1 MKITDIIKCTFFAIS
16 VLITIAYWVVIIAK
30 HHIKPNKIYGPCI
43 VLVYLML
50 YLFTTDIGFVPCLS
64 VNAVYWIIAGG
75 MIYDELTQN
84 TES

>member
-30 HHIKPNKIYGPCI
+30 HHVKPNKIYGPCI

-50 YLFTTDIGFVPCLS
+50 YLFTADIGFVPRLS